1 MTAKKKVS
9 EGDPDFPRT
18 RFPDRAGKRNA
29 VKMFVKNLCFA
40 VLICSAFSLDAS
52 EESFAERGRTL
63 DHFLSRTW
71 ERVSEAWIRCGAELQ
86 MASLAVTDR
95 RLHARQDL
103 ESRTRIAGE
112 KLVERAGE
120 MAEEASGKVVK
131 SLRPS
136 FLPPDQGFIPGRSA
150 GADSASA
157 TAEQA
162 ELSAENRQ
170 SLPPDPEAP
179 GQDMDP
185 LAVPDPEPVPG
196 N

>member
-1 MTAKKKVS
+1 
-9 EGDPDFPRT
+9 
-18 RFPDRAGKRNA
+18 
-29 VKMFVKNLCFA
+29 MFVKNLCFA

-120 MAEEASGKVVK
+120 MAEEASGKV
-131 SLRPS
+131 LENLQPS
-136 FLPPDQGFIPGRSA
+136 FLPPDQGFLRGNIA
-150 GADSASA
+150 GAGSASA
-157 TAEQA
+157 TPGASEASGERIQQ
-162 ELSAENRQ
+162 Q
-170 SLPPDPEAP
+170 SLPPDPDP
-179 GQDMDP
+179 LGQDGDP
-185 LAVPDPEPVPG
+185 LSVPGPEPLQG